1 MPDVDPVDLRALR
14 SDGYVHLSRIVP
26 GELVARARAAIDAD
40 LSAHYDPRLHTRCDH
55 RSYCPRLRGRAA
67 LRDLVLRSPV
77 ARVVSRLLGEG
88 VSPDRGQVAIRWGRE
103 REAARPPE
111 AHIDGFA
118 SGKNGLAR
126 GRVHSFTALVGV
138 FLTPVTA
145 TFAGNFTVWPGSHEV
160 YAAHFRR
167 RRAAA
172 LAEPMPRPALD
183 EPRQLLVQAG
193 DVVVCNYLLGHT
205 AADNV
210 GPTDRLAVFFRYA
223 LADVDR
229 RRLAYLSRPWMGWR
243 LADAGPEL
251 TASSA
256 ARPRAPRRAYPPPR
270 PSP

>member
-1 MPDVDPVDLRALR
+1 VPLVGTTDLEALR
-14 SDGYVHLSRIVP
+14 RDGYMHLTGAV
-26 GELVARARAAIDAD
+26 GADLVTRARDAIDRD
-40 LSAHYDPRLHTRCDH
+40 LAQHYDARLHARYDH
-55 RSYCPRLRGRAA
+55 RSYCPRLRGRAV
-67 LRDLVLRSPV
+67 LRDLVTRSPV
-77 ARVVSRLLGEG
+77 AAVMARLLGAAAL
-88 VSPDRGQVAIRWGRE
+88 PDRGQVAIRWRRE
-103 REAARPPE
+103 REAARAPE

-145 TFAGNFTVWPGSHEV
+145 RFAGNFTVWPGSHEL

-172 LAEPMPRPALD
+172 LTEPMPRPPLGEA
-183 EPRQLLVQAG
+183 RQLRVGAG

-210 GPTDRLAVFFRYA
+210 GARDRVAVFFRYA
-223 LADVDR
+223 LPDVER
-229 RRLAYLSRPWMGWR
+229 RRLAYLSRPWTGWR
-243 LADAGPEL
+243 LAEIDPEL
-251 TASSA
+251 SASSA
-256 ARPRAPRRAYPPPR
+256 GRPRAPRRASHLPR